1 MSSYPVVS
9 VVGKPNTGKS
19 SLFNAIVGRGKSIV
33 FDEAGTTIDINREVV
48 NIGDVK
54 VLLQDTGGYVLR
66 EDDTDL
72 LKGKIA
78 RRVRDLLLKAVEESD
93 LILFTVTYNEVD
105 IVDLELA
112 KILRK
117 YEDKV
122 KLVVTKVDTIKQRL
136 EVVDEVYRLGFE
148 SMYFVSSK
156 TKYGF
161 EELLEAIEMFIV
173 STGKAVSEE
182 LAEDLSIAIVGRV
195 NVGKSSFF
203 NALLRSDRVIV
214 DDRPGTTRDSV
225 DDFLEYGGKRIRIDD
240 TAGFRR
246 SIFKAGKIE
255 SFGIERARKS
265 IERCDVAVVVIDGKE
280 GLTKQD
286 KKVMGIVVENYKPYV
301 LCVNKWDLVVGENKI
316 NDEKEMKK
324 YQKAFADFVGRTFSL
339 AKYVP
344 IVLVSAKLGYNVDKV
359 LDIAIELKEKSKK
372 RISTGVLNRT
382 LRKEI
387 PEMFSGELST
397 KLRIYYVTQVEVT
410 PPTFAVFVNKLDNI
424 PKGFENFFIKKVT
437 EIFDFKGVPIKVNFI
452 EKERKKTK

>member
-1 MSSYPVVS
+1 MSKYPVVS
-9 VVGKPNTGKS
+9 IVGKPNTGKS

-33 FDEAGTTIDINREVV
+33 FDEAGTTIDINREIV
-48 NIGDVK
+48 NVGNVK

-66 EDDTDL
+66 DDDADL

-78 RRVRDLLLKAVEESD
+78 KRVRDLLLKAVEESD

-136 EVVDEVYRLGFE
+136 EVVDEVYRLGFKKI
-148 SMYFVSSK
+148 YFVSSK
-156 TKYGF
+156 TKYGL

-173 STGKAVSEE
+173 SAGNVVSED
-182 LAEDLSIAIVGRV
+182 ASEDLSIAIVGRV

-214 DDRPGTTRDSV
+214 DDKPGTTRDSV
-225 DDFLEYGGKRIRIDD
+225 DDFLEYKGKRIRIVD
-240 TAGFRR
+240 TAGFRK
-246 SIFKAGKIE
+246 SIFKAGRIE
-255 SFGIERARKS
+255 SFGIERAWKS

-280 GLTKQD
+280 GFTKQD
-286 KKVMGIVVENYKPYV
+286 KKVMGIVLENYKPYV
-301 LCVNKWDLVVGENKI
+301 LCVNKWDLVVGEDKI

-324 YQKAFADFVGRTFSL
+324 YQKAFADFVSRTFELSN
-339 AKYVP
+339 YTP

-359 LDIAIELKEKSKK
+359 LDIAIELNKKSKK
-372 RISTGVLNRT
+372 RISTGLFNRT

-387 PEMFSGELST
+387 PEMFDGELST
-397 KLRIYYVTQVEVT
+397 KLRIYYSTQIEAS
-410 PPTFAVFVNKLDNI
+410 PPTFVTFVNKLGNV
-424 PKGFENFFIKKVT
+424 PNGFGNFLTRKIT

-452 EKERKKTK
+452 EKERKGKP